1 MTYDLVIG
9 DRGYSSW
16 SLRGWL
22 LFDAFGLP
30 VRTHSARLYTD
41 ELATLLQDYVPAR
54 GTLPPAQQQL
64 LEKFKGLFG
73 K

>member
-1 MTYDLVIG
+1 MTYTLAIG

-30 VRTHSARLYTD
+30 VSTRLAR
-41 ELATLLQDYVPAR
+41 
-54 GTLPPAQQQL
+54 
-64 LEKFKGLFG
+64 
-73 K
+73 